1 MVRVSSVATKASSW
15 TQKVSTLPTIIVS
28 TILALYRR
36 CFRND
41 DAYPYLPHRSRFHKR
56 SRSRALS
63 SFAVMGVVMLM
74 TFATLQW
81 YLLSFMMDETSDI
94 PSRTIDDP
102 PWTTCPNKDVTA
114 DSSTT
119 DICFLTSI
127 FGDSVDNVDQ
137 PANVEWFDNYW
148 CYTRFLLV
156 TNLADLPSPGWTKFV
171 TNTTLPEPQ
180 TFSGNAS
187 SVTQQQKNIVL
198 SRHPKFLAWEALPDI
213 VPNHCKAVVY
223 MDGYLAPFRYHSW
236 WSFFWAFF
244 NPPWSP
250 ASPLFLG
257 AFWDTQIPPPPKLQ
271 NLIQQVRNHP
281 WGLSQVKQKY
291 FDGLP
296 MTTLLNNLVRDR
308 KDTKEHVEN
317 TLAWFRSQE
326 SSSGANS
333 GGSFQEIMPY
343 YLNKYFA
350 YDPNNAKY
358 RELSSSF
365 WKTYTTYGGVWRD
378 QPLWAYFL
386 HRFNVTPA
394 VMTTKG
400 TITKGGDLFQTRGKL
415 GWDKHVYT

>member
-1 MVRVSSVATKASSW
+1 MVVA
-15 TQKVSTLPTIIVS
+15 
-28 TILALYRR
+28 
-36 CFRND
+36 
-41 DAYPYLPHRSRFHKR
+41 
-56 SRSRALS
+56 
-63 SFAVMGVVMLM
+63 
-74 TFATLQW
+74 FATLQW
-81 YLLSFMMDETSDI
+81 YILSFMVAENDT
-94 PSRTIDDP
+94 PSTNIDV
-102 PWTTCPNKDVTA
+102 PWTTCPAKDTDIDMEA
-114 DSSTT
+114 NSIT
-119 DICFLTSI
+119 DICFLTCI
-127 FGDSVDNVDQ
+127 FGDSVEDVDQ
-137 PANVEWFDNYW
+137 PANVEWFATYW

-171 TNTTLPEPQ
+171 TNTTLPETQ
-180 TFSGNAS
+180 SLSGNITS
-187 SVTQQQKNIVL
+187 MTQQQQNIVL
-198 SRHPKFLAWEALPDI
+198 SRHPKFLAWEALPEV
-213 VPNHCKAVVY
+213 VPDHCRAVVY
-223 MDGYLAPFRYHSW
+223 MDGYLAPKRYQSW
-236 WSFFWAFF
+236 WSFFWAFW

-257 AFWDTQIPPPPKLQ
+257 ALWDTQIPPPPKFQ
-271 NLIQQVRNHP
+271 NLLRQVRSHP

-326 SSSGANS
+326 SSSG
-333 GGSFQEIMPY
+333 SFEEIMPY

-386 HRFNVTPA
+386 HRFNITPA

-415 GWDKHVYT
+415 GWGKHVYT